1 MRVSHSWYV
10 NYELDG
16 YVAASYDEG
25 MSLKEPV
32 FSVAETRSVLA
43 GTPAVLRAV
52 LTPLPGHLLNVNE
65 GEGTWSPMQVLAHLT
80 WGERDDWTPRIRLT
94 LEKGES
100 QPYTPFDREA
110 GFALYA
116 GWPLDRMLDE
126 FTALRQASLHTLD
139 TLDLKPADLARRGRH
154 PELGSVTLEQLLA
167 TWVTSD
173 CAHLVQIARVLTKY
187 HGRFAGPW
195 RRYFSLLRTSAE

>member
-1 MRVSHSWYV
+1 
-10 NYELDG
+10 
-16 YVAASYDEG
+16 
-25 MSLKEPV
+25 MSPKESI
-32 FSVAETRSVLA
+32 FSVAEARSVLA

-52 LTPLPGHLLNVNE
+52 LTPLPAHLLNVNE
-65 GEGTWSPMQVLAHLT
+65 GEGTWSPMQVLAHLA

-139 TLDLKPADLARRGRH
+139 SLDLKPADLARRGLH

-173 CAHLVQIARVLTKY
+173 CAHLAQIARVLTKY

-195 RRYFSLLRTSAE
+195 RRYFSLLRAAAE